1 MHDAHNLVLPLTS
14 LPTTDLQE
22 LGCPLLGLASDLSD
36 HDDPLGVGVVEEHV
50 EAVQEVGAVERVA
63 TDADAQ
69 GLTQADLKIDEI
81 I

>member
-1 MHDAHNLVLPLTS
+1 MHDAHNLVLPLKS

-22 LGCPLLGLASDLSD
+22 LCCPLLGLASDLSD
-36 HDDPLGVGVVEEHV
+36 HDDALGVGVVEEHV